1 MGMIRVSDEIEK
13 QLKEMADGRS
23 MTATVEMLIKATE
36 NTAEELFGNGGGALV
51 EATAGIVTKHF
62 DEKFDELRSE
72 LLAAIN
78 DTAVDRLAR
87 VQKKKDPISIDWPDV
102 QYIMF
107 ELLEEDAPEWT
118 CKEASKGAHESS
130 ELEALTWLADDD
142 FIYTTNGT
150 RTNWLTITPRIKS
163 YLGEHYDI

>member
-1 MGMIRVSDEIEK
+1 MCLNALENIAADEEK
-13 QLKEMADGRS
+13 KANSGAWARL
-23 MTATVEMLIKATE
+23 ATHI
-36 NTAEELFGNGGGALV
+36 
-51 EATAGIVTKHF
+51 
-62 DEKFDELRSE
+62 DERFDELKT
-72 LLAAIN
+72 LLE

-87 VQKKKDPISIDWPDV
+87 APKKKDPISLDWPDV
-102 QYIMF
+102 QHLMF

-118 CKEASKGAHESS
+118 CKEASRGAHESS

-150 RTNWLTITPRIKS
+150 RTNWLNITPRVKS

>member
-1 MGMIRVSDEIEK
+1 MGLIRVSD
-13 QLKEMADGRS
+13 A
-23 MTATVEMLIKATE
+23 
-36 NTAEELFGNGGGALV
+36 AEEKIKRMAAESGRTVTSTVDILV
-51 EATAGIVTKHF
+51 EGNSGGVDLLAAVDKR
-62 DEKFDELRSE
+62 FDELKS
-72 LLAAIN
+72 LLE

-102 QYIMF
+102 QYLMF

-142 FIYTTNGT
+142 FIYTTNGV
-150 RTNWLTITPRIKS
+150 RTNWLNITPRIKS

>member
-1 MGMIRVSDEIEK
+1 MGMIRVSDEIE
-13 QLKEMADGRS
+13 QRLKEVSDGRS
-23 MTATVEMLIKATE
+23 MSATIEKMLAYCSSPDGFCPVPQEGSYTP
-36 NTAEELFGNGGGALV
+36 LFL
-51 EATAGIVTKHF
+51 
-62 DEKFDELRSE
+62 EKIFERFDELKA
-72 LLAAIN
+72 LLE
-78 DTAVDRLAR
+78 DTSVDRLAR

-102 QYIMF
+102 QYLMF

-130 ELEALTWLADDD
+130 ELEALTWLADED

>member
-23 MTATVEMLIKATE
+23 MTATVEMLIKATQ

-51 EATAGIVTKHF
+51 EATSGIVIKHF
-62 DEKFDELRSE
+62 DEKFDELKS
-72 LLAAIN
+72 LLE

-102 QYIMF
+102 QYLMF
-107 ELLEEDAPEWT
+107 ELLEDDAPEWT
-118 CKEASKGAHESS
+118 CKAASDGAHESS
-130 ELEALTWLADDD
+130 ELDSLTWLADDE

-163 YLGEHYDI
+163 YLGEHYGI